1 MIQRDGE
8 QRLTL
13 VHEEELTGGR
23 RRGDHLVPGDLAGTF
38 MGEPFAARVRYT
50 RTWTRHPHH
59 GWRVLAAHVSI
70 L

>member
-1 MIQRDGE
+1 MDGDVGITWF
-8 QRLTL
+8 L
-13 VHEEELTGGR
+13 
-23 RRGDHLVPGDLAGTF
+23 GDLAGTF